1 MEIEPHK
8 QRTLGRPRAE
18 ADLARLNRRFR
29 AITRR
34 QERAR
39 FRHRVYRALGWWVL
53 AALCM
58 ASLLL
63 GFAIHTGLPL
73 PVALKHVAAAFNCD
87 AASYVGLASA
97 SQGQPGYW
105 TRNDTDGDGVSCN
118 E

>member
-1 MEIEPHK
+1 MQAGLRLRLEKGPMEVEPHK

-39 FRHRVYRALGWWVL
+39 FRHRLYRALGWWVL

-58 ASLLL
+58 ASLLRSTPDCRCQS
-63 GFAIHTGLPL
+63 H
-73 PVALKHVAAAFNCD
+73 
-87 AASYVGLASA
+87 
-97 SQGQPGYW
+97 
-105 TRNDTDGDGVSCN
+105 
-118 E
+118 